1 MNVYSDD
8 IKKRQAYVLASINDN
23 CGIHGFFDICEDKF
37 KPFFKAITDILRVA
51 KCIPFGYSVS
61 SMWFN
66 DSRLCS
72 YDEIVPSRAYF
83 DISSHNSNY
92 NERKVTSGDYLVT
105 HSWVKVSEKTLSAIL
120 DECDKLVADF
130 KRMRE
135 EAKNTPSVSDI
146 METLL
151 KYAQKYVDGNLYSV
165 SLEKGKLNLEG
176 DVESYDCLVVRYK
189 DNMEYHSSI
198 KFSKNDIGEYFA
210 KQRVPLC
217 GESTSS
223 FKLEDAEETIKNIIN
238 F

>member
-8 IKKRQAYVLASINDN
+8 IKKRQAYVLSSINDN
-23 CGIHGFFDICEDKF
+23 CGIHGFFDDCEDKF

-72 YDEIVPSRAYF
+72 YDEIIPSRAYF
-83 DISSHNSNY
+83 DISSHDSNY
-92 NERKVTSGDYLVT
+92 NERNVTSGDYLVT

-165 SLEKGKLNLEG
+165 ILGK
-176 DVESYDCLVVRYK
+176 
-189 DNMEYHSSI
+189 
-198 KFSKNDIGEYFA
+198 
-210 KQRVPLC
+210 
-217 GESTSS
+217 
-223 FKLEDAEETIKNIIN
+223 
-238 F
+238 